1 MLIVLVFT
9 PPGSQVYEL
18 AVPPVSTSVVPLH
31 MGLAPLMFNV
41 GVLVTVTVA
50 VLVTV
55 QPFPLSPVTVY
66 TVVDVGFT
74 EMLFVVALVLH
85 E

>member
-1 MLIVLVFT
+1 
-9 PPGSQVYEL
+9 
-18 AVPPVSTSVVPLH
+18 